1 MAALDKYNMILN
13 EGKPVKKQTLTKIAM
28 LIAATAAMNV
38 SAADLTSVTKTAIEN
53 NPEVQTQWFRFL
65 EATANQKQARAGYL
79 PSLDLNAAY
88 GKANREFDGDRGWF
102 NQGQAEIALTQV
114 LFDGFRIK
122 SKVEQGDYTALKRYY
137 DLNAGIE
144 QKALEA
150 TQAYLDVQRYRELV
164 RFAEGNFANHQ
175 RVYNQVLQR
184 TNQGVGNK
192 ADLSQ
197 ILGRLSLAQTNLM
210 TEQANLNDV
219 SARFV
224 RIVGVEPSNNLSP
237 VSINAALPNS
247 AQEVIA
253 SAYNNNNSLK
263 AALSEMQ
270 YARASAQ
277 EFKANMYPKLSF
289 VARTGLYQNRNSF
302 DERGNP
308 DNEKYGQDSAVELRL
323 NYNIFNG
330 FADRAAMNA
339 ANARVLQSDDLK
351 NKACVDIRQTSAVA
365 YNNVNNY
372 SNQLQW
378 LQRRRD
384 ESASVVKAYNDQ
396 FDIGRRTLLDVLDS
410 ENEAFQAKRAYVS
423 AQYDLKFAQ
432 FQTLYSMGQL
442 LPALG
447 IQRDNLPAVSDVSQR
462 EINAANMC
470 SANVQAQV
478 AE

>member
-1 MAALDKYNMILN
+1 MILN

-28 LIAATAAMNV
+28 LIAATAAMNI

-53 NPEVQTQWFRFL
+53 NPEVQTQWFSFL

-88 GKANREFDGDRGWF
+88 GKGNREFDGDRGWF

-114 LFDGFRIK
+114 LFDGYRIK
-122 SKVEQGDYTALKRYY
+122 SKVEQGDYAALKRYY

-164 RFAEGNFANHQ
+164 GLAEGNFANHQ

-184 TNQGVGNK
+184 TNQGVGNR

-197 ILGRLSLAQTNLM
+197 ITGRLSLAQTNLM

-219 SARFV
+219 SARFA
-224 RIVGVEPSNNLSP
+224 RIVGVEPSSNLAP
-237 VSINAALPNS
+237 VSVNVALPNNT
-247 AQEVIA
+247 QELIT

-302 DERGNP
+302 DERSNP
-308 DNEKYGQDSAVELRL
+308 ANDKYGQDSAVELRL
-323 NYNIFNG
+323 NYNLFNG

-339 ANARVLQSDDLK
+339 ANARVSLSNDLK
-351 NKACVDIRQTSAVA
+351 NKACVDIRQTSTVA

-372 SNQLQW
+372 SSQLEW
-378 LQRRRD
+378 LQL
-384 ESASVVKAYNDQ
+384 VKAYNDQ

-410 ENEAFQAKRAYVS
+410 ENEAFQANRAYVS
-423 AQYDLKFAQ
+423 AQYDLKIAQ

-462 EINAANMC
+462 EINAANVC

>member
-197 ILGRLSLAQTNLM
+197 ITGRLSLAQTNLM

-219 SARFV
+219 SARFA

-237 VSINAALPNS
+237 VSVNVALPNS

-302 DERGNP
+302 DERSNP
-308 DNEKYGQDSAVELRL
+308 DNDKYGQDSAVELRL
-323 NYNIFNG
+323 NYNLFNG

-339 ANARVLQSDDLK
+339 ANARVSLSDDLK
-351 NKACVDIRQTSAVA
+351 NKACVDIRQTSTVA

-372 SNQLQW
+372 SSQLQW
-378 LQRRRD
+378 LQRHRD
-384 ESASVVKAYNDQ
+384 ESASVVKAYNDHLILAVVHYLTFLTQ
-396 FDIGRRTLLDVLDS
+396 KMKPFRPIVLMS
-410 ENEAFQAKRAYVS
+410 LHN
-423 AQYDLKFAQ
+423 
-432 FQTLYSMGQL
+432 TT
-442 LPALG
+442 
-447 IQRDNLPAVSDVSQR
+447 
-462 EINAANMC
+462 
-470 SANVQAQV
+470 
-478 AE
+478 